1 MQIREIQLVEL
12 TLAYEIIK
20 QYMNHL
26 TYKEYE
32 DLIYQMVK
40 ENYKIILLLNEE
52 KPITYAGI
60 KIETNLLE
68 KRHIRIY
75 ELMTDKNEN
84 KSYYEDQMLSYL
96 VDYTKIN
103 MCSNIL
109 VSTNLDNGISM
120 KMLISKNNFIQ
131 TQALY
136 RKNL

>member
-1 MQIREIQLVEL
+1 MQIREIKLVEL

-96 VDYTKIN
+96 ADYAKIN
-103 MCSNIL
+103 MCNNI
-109 VSTNLDNGISM
+109 TC
-120 KMLISKNNFIQ
+120 KQ
-131 TQALY
+131 
-136 RKNL
+136 R